1 MHDMDCE
8 HCVSAFALETEDDSS
23 VRRHIYEQ
31 YSLPKINFVE
41 WALSRIAWRGD
52 ECVLDVG
59 AGQGAYFE
67 PVQMRIPN
75 GKLVSGDLSMR
86 MARCEAE
93 HPAAGRVLNF
103 DAQHLPFPRH
113 AFDVVLANHTL
124 LHVPDVNRAL
134 SEIHRVLKPSG
145 VLLAATG
152 SWADMPELDILF
164 KHVFN
169 LLGMSPKTTNSAER
183 SLRFYLEDAP
193 KLAGRHF
200 FAVARYDLPSILLF
214 TSPQPLVDYVKS
226 LRACYEPTLP
236 RSITWDDFINVL
248 TDLVRRI
255 IKHTGEIAINKL
267 SGAIVASDMGGF
279 SSGYVQKLLTAQH

>member
-1 MHDMDCE
+1 M
-8 HCVSAFALETEDDSS
+8 
-23 VRRHIYEQ
+23 RQHIYEQ

-41 WALSRIAWRGD
+41 WVLSRIAWRGD
-52 ECVLDVG
+52 ECVLDIG
-59 AGQGAYFE
+59 AGQSAYFE
-67 PVQMRIPN
+67 HVQMRIPN
-75 GKLVSGDLSMR
+75 GELISGDLSMK
-86 MARCEAE
+86 ARCEAE
-93 HPAAGRVLNF
+93 HPAAYHVLNF
-103 DAQHLPFPRH
+103 DAQHLPFPKH
-113 AFDVVLANHTL
+113 AFDVVLANHAL
-124 LHVPDVNRAL
+124 FHVPDVNRAL

-145 VLLAATG
+145 VLLAATA
-152 SWADMPELDILF
+152 SCADMPELDMLF

-169 LLGMSPKTTNSAER
+169 LLGISPKAANLAER

-200 FAVARYDLPSILLF
+200 FAVARHDLPSILLF

-226 LRACYEPTLP
+226 LRAYYEPTLP
-236 RSITWDDFINVL
+236 RSITWDDFVNVL

-255 IKHTGEIAINKL
+255 IKHTGEVAINKL